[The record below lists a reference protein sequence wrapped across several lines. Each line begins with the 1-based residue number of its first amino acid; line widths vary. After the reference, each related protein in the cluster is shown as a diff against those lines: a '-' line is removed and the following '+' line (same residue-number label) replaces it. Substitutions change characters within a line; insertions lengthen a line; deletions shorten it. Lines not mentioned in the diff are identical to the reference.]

1 IALLATSASSQINT
15 ASLTGLVTD
24 PAGAAAAGS
33 TVVAR
38 NKSTNV
44 EQRVTANSSG
54 YYTFSSLPVGVYEVS
69 VEATGFKRAIN
80 DNVILDVG
88 EKAGVG
94 CKVEVGALAES
105 VVIKAEAG
113 LLNTQEAA
121 PGAVIENRL
130 VGGLPL
136 SARNWDD
143 LLLLVAGVQGDRYT
157 EQSGGTATGRT
168 GGVNVHGVRS
178 LQNDFILDGVD
189 NNSISENVQELTSQV
204 VRPSVDAIQEFKVIS
219 DPYSAEY
226 GRSPGAAINVTTR
239 GGSNAFHGGVYE
251 FGRNRIFDAN
261 NFLLNRTHQPKP
273 QEIQNQFGGQMG
285 GPILKNKLFFFANY
299 EGTRIRAG
307 VTRLTNVPLANE
319 RIGDFSAA
327 AALAAHTTY
336 APVID
341 PLTGSPFQD
350 NKIPAQRIDPIAA
363 KIISLVPGPNTTLGS
378 GPHNANNFVRTPN
391 IQDSTDSVTG
401 RVDYQIDP
409 NNRL

>member
-1 IALLATSASSQINT
+1 KLRRIEKQMMRSKMKTNLRQTLATFRILACVALLAVNSFSQINT

-88 EKAGVG
+88 QKARVDFTL
-94 CKVEVGALAES
+94 ELGALAES
-105 VVIKAEAG
+105 VVITAEAS

-189 NNSISENVQELTSQV
+189 NNSISENVQELTSQIG
-204 VRPSVDAIQEFKVIS
+204 RPSGE
-219 DPYSAEY
+219 
-226 GRSPGAAINVTTR
+226 
-239 GGSNAFHGGVYE
+239 
-251 FGRNRIFDAN
+251 
-261 NFLLNRTHQPKP
+261 
-273 QEIQNQFGGQMG
+273 
-285 GPILKNKLFFFANY
+285 
-299 EGTRIRAG
+299 
-307 VTRLTNVPLANE
+307 
-319 RIGDFSAA
+319 
-327 AALAAHTTY
+327 
-336 APVID
+336 
-341 PLTGSPFQD
+341 
-350 NKIPAQRIDPIAA
+350 
-363 KIISLVPGPNTTLGS
+363 
-378 GPHNANNFVRTPN
+378 
-391 IQDSTDSVTG
+391 
-401 RVDYQIDP
+401 
-409 NNRL
+409 